1 MMSGSLIASLA
12 TTFWDNRSRFHQTHL
27 VERLNPFDERSA
39 GVIAGLRAAGLSN
52 EQAWS
57 VIARAQDVQ
66 AHMLAL
72 NDFFFFSSFAFLAA
86 LAILWFARNPHTALP
101 GKA

>member
-1 MMSGSLIASLA
+1 MSGSLIASLA
-12 TTFWDNRSRFHQTHL
+12 TTFWDSRSRFHQTHL
-27 VERLNPFDERSA
+27 VERLTPFDERSA
-39 GVIAGLRAAGLSN
+39 VAVASLRSSGLSD

-57 VIARAQDVQ
+57 VIARARDVQ

-86 LAILWFARNPHTALP
+86 LAILWFARNPHTAQP